1 MNYDVHSIASLFSI
15 LVHFAI
21 VAARN
26 DDDSGNKRV
35 KVANP
40 GIQGAREV
48 SAQISDLSDNETAVE
63 PGVKTSVRAL
73 PNGINHEMQ
82 QPQEA
87 PIHIKEDSPLR
98 LFISEHSQSFKCST
112 DSFLSWLQGM
122 DITTLNDLHEA
133 CADADFVDSS
143 MIGEGGLK
151 KFKRGPFV
159 RAVQAAAVTAA
170 AAASLSPITN
180 APAAV

>member
-1 MNYDVHSIASLFSI
+1 MRSIASVLC
-15 LVHFAI
+15 LPVHFAI

-35 KVANP
+35 KVANA

-48 SAQISDLSDNETAVE
+48 SAQISDLSDNEGALE
-63 PGVKTSVRAL
+63 PWVTTSVPTL
-73 PNGINHEMQ
+73 PNDINQEVQ

-87 PIHIKEDSPLR
+87 PIHSKESSPLR
-98 LFISEHSQSFKCST
+98 RFISEHSQSFKCST
-112 DSFLSWLQGM
+112 DTFLSWLQGM
-122 DITTLNDLHEA
+122 DITTLDDLHEA

-159 RAVQAAAVTAA
+159 KAVQAAAAPV
-170 AAASLSPITN
+170 AASSPITN
-180 APAAV
+180 TPVAV